1 MERGW
6 ERNVRRR
13 NKKKKLPCKLN
24 LHSDGV
30 RAQSQVRES
39 IRRNFFHAASRHF
52 FWGPIPPPPLLAL
65 ALLEFLFPFSTRRC
79 NYLVFDTR
87 QRRLKVAKD
96 DDERP
101 LKNKSHT
108 QDHVVLNQGKFFVIC
123 ASVSGD

>member
-6 ERNVRRR
+6 ERNVRR
-13 NKKKKLPCKLN
+13 NKKKLPCKLN

-39 IRRNFFHAASRHF
+39 IRRNFFHTDTSF
-52 FWGPIPPPPLLAL
+52 GDPSPPPPPLLAL

-96 DDERP
+96 DVDERP

>member
-1 MERGW
+1 MPLLDTSFGD
-6 ERNVRRR
+6 
-13 NKKKKLPCKLN
+13 P
-24 LHSDGV
+24 S
-30 RAQSQVRES
+30 
-39 IRRNFFHAASRHF
+39 
-52 FWGPIPPPPLLAL
+52 PPPLLAL